1 MYNGL
6 ILKKQA
12 DLFTI
17 ELENGEVKD
26 VVARKN
32 LKKDGLFVG
41 DRVVVDADNTIC
53 KLEKRKNILV
63 RPPVANIDKM
73 FIVIAPVPK
82 PDLYLVDKLL
92 IFCALSDIEP
102 VLCINKS
109 DLDLKFGENIE
120 KTYKKLAKVLIFST
134 FDDSVE

>member
-12 DLFTI
+12 DLFTV
-17 ELENGEVKD
+17 ELESGDTKE

-41 DRVVVDADNTIC
+41 DHVVVDVDNTIC

-73 FIVIAPVPK
+73 FIV
-82 PDLYLVDKLL
+82 
-92 IFCALSDIEP
+92 
-102 VLCINKS
+102 NT
-109 DLDLKFGENIE
+109 NIP
-120 KTYKKLAKVLIFST
+120 KTYLKINNINN
-134 FDDSVE
+134 